1 MKGRHKW
8 SNWSE
13 VFLLVSSLDL
23 FVVLTGWQP
32 LAWEGAGCQHL
43 ERVVITN
50 TRIQIRKYHWYS
62 GGCYGGLNGPG
73 MNKKF
78 DGNTLWSTFYCL
90 EDVIHGAHCNN
101 ISIDIIMPP
110 LRCKFFSQAKREKQ
124 ILTLPDPLDT
134 PLLSLSLLC
143 LSWLRSV
150 EGGTWP
156 GLAQAEWKPILL
168 YRSSLYTELPVNT
181 LLHSQWNTDCKRRKG
196 QVRSANGGY

>member
-1 MKGRHKW
+1 MRGRHKW

-43 ERVVITN
+43 ERVVITIM
-50 TRIQIRKYHWYS
+50 RIEIRKYHWYS

-110 LRCKFFSQAKREKQ
+110 LRCKFYSKAKRVKQ
-124 ILTLPDPLDT
+124 IFTFYIKTLSKYDS
-134 PLLSLSLLC
+134 LSLSLFPLVFV
-143 LSWLRSV
+143 LAEVSG
-150 EGGTWP
+150 GGTWP
-156 GLAQAEWKPILL
+156 CLGWGETNIAL
-168 YRSSLYTELPVNT
+168 
-181 LLHSQWNTDCKRRKG
+181 
-196 QVRSANGGY
+196 